1 MSTAHRAGKEARI
14 EQADS
19 GNRHEGNPG
28 IVEVGSTARTYQVR
42 KERKV
47 SGRRRSPETHEYD
60 SERDSD
66 QGYQRDGEP
75 WQNTHVPDSHL
86 ISSQKVHEVAQ
97 EETEQRDYM
106 PGTCDPVPVVNVHI
120 LGAITVSAHVLD
132 TS

>member
-1 MSTAHRAGKEARI
+1 MAYGASEESRI
-14 EQADS
+14 EQPDRRD
-19 GNRHEGNPG
+19 RHEGNPG

-66 QGYQRDGEP
+66 QGYQCDGEP

-86 ISSQKVHEVAQ
+86 IGGQKVHEVAQ

-106 PGTCDPVPVVNVHI
+106 PGTCDPVPVVDVHI
-120 LGAITVSAHVLD
+120 LRAITVSAHVLD